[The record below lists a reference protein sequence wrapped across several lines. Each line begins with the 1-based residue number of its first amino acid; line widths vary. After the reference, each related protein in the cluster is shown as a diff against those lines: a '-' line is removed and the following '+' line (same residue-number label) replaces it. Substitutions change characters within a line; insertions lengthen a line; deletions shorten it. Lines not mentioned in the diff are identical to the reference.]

1 MDEVGL
7 AVVNLC
13 NVIPDG
19 VVCFF
24 ASFSYLEQVY
34 KRWSSAESG
43 SILNRLS
50 KRKKIFKEPRDSGQ
64 VESTLRDY
72 ATEIEVGIYMH
83 TYIYILWQ
91 AICIIKITIFPFL
104 FLLV

>member
-72 ATEIEVGIYMH
+72 AAEIEVGIYMH
-83 TYIYILWQ
+83 IYIYIYIV
-91 AICIIKITIFPFL
+91 ASYMHY
-104 FLLV
+104 